1 MRKQSQTGNRP
12 DRLTL
17 KPFVWLVLFAMS
29 CVCTACSEPKAPKQ
43 LIPAFYHWKAV
54 YESKLTAKKVLF
66 RLGVHQLYLRFFDVD
81 WDAGNRQPLP
91 KSVVRFGE
99 RPTGLTVV
107 PVVFITNRTLLNLPD
122 QDVPALGRNIARKI
136 EQIAHQNKI
145 VIREVQLDC
154 DWSPKSRDRYF
165 ALLRAVKQQLRVPLS
180 ATIRLHQVKY
190 ADQTGVPP
198 VERGMLMF
206 YNVAD
211 WKDPNTRNSIL
222 DLDVA
227 SRYTGFLEKYPLPL
241 DVVLP
246 LFNWT
251 IVYRNGRFLT
261 ILNGVRQDQLVKK
274 TFLKQQPDPNRYVAV
289 RDTTAFG
296 LSVRAGDLFRAEACT
311 QQQLREAKAQLLSR
325 IRNQTLTFALYHL
338 DSTVLSA
345 YPHDYLQTLFRPTP

>member
-1 MRKQSQTGNRP
+1 MT
-12 DRLTL
+12 
-17 KPFVWLVLFAMS
+17 
-29 CVCTACSEPKAPKQ
+29 CSEPKSPKQ
-43 LIPAFYHWKAV
+43 LTPAFYHWKAV
-54 YESKLTAKKVLF
+54 YKSNLTEKKVLF
-66 RLGVHQLYLRFFDVD
+66 RLGVHHLYLRFFDVD

-107 PVVFITNRTLLNLPD
+107 PVVFVTNRTLLNLPASA
-122 QDVPALGRNIARKI
+122 VPTLGRNIARKI
-136 EQIAHQNKI
+136 EQIARQNKI
-145 VIREVQLDC
+145 TIQEVQLDC

-165 ALLRAVKQQLRVPLS
+165 ALLRVVKQQLHVPMS

-206 YNVAD
+206 YNMAD

-227 SRYTGFLEKYPLPL
+227 NRYTGFLEKYPLRL

-261 ILNGVRQDQLVKK
+261 ILNGVQKSQLASS
-274 TFLKQQPDPNRYVAV
+274 TSLQQQADTNRYIAV
-289 RDTTAFG
+289 RDTAAFG
-296 LSVRAGDLFRAEACT
+296 FSVRRGDLFRAEACT
-311 QQQLREAKAQLLSR
+311 EQQLSEAREQLLPR

-338 DSTVLSA
+338 DSTVLSS
-345 YPHDYLQTLFRPTP
+345 YPHDYLQTLFRPIP